1 MALVNYYEVLG
12 LEPTCTAGDIK
23 RSFRRKAKELHP
35 DIRSSS
41 REGSEERMRDLL
53 DAYET
58 LINPEK
64 RSDYD
69 RVFALHF
76 SKPKFDYR
84 QYLKG
89 RPEDLYSQS
98 RLIFYDLLNSD
109 CEEALELYDELSS
122 SREDFSLEFYLGHE
136 DYMDCLFLMAEA
148 LEKKGEF
155 VRSCELYKHICLLE
169 MKQPY
174 FHHFMDEVVER
185 LRSITCF
192 KMMTSLPPHAV
203 IRYIKDMIRF
213 NFSRK
218 DNAFFYKKIAE
229 IYCSLGRKDLALE
242 YLNKG
247 LELDHKLPGVK
258 KLKEKIGYTEIPV
271 A

>member
-1 MALVNYYEVLG
+1 LVNYYEILG

-23 RSFRRKAKELHP
+23 RSFRREAKELHP
-35 DIRSSS
+35 DLKSFNRHVSD
-41 REGSEERMRDLL
+41 EQMRALL

-58 LINPEK
+58 LINPDR

-69 RVFALHF
+69 RIYTVSFRK
-76 SKPKFDYR
+76 SKFNYRDYLR
-84 QYLKG
+84 ARTIDPYCQAK
-89 RPEDLYSQS
+89 
-98 RLIFYDLLNSD
+98 LIFYDLLNSEY
-109 CEEALELYDELSS
+109 EEALELHDELC
-122 SREDFSLEFYLGHE
+122 SRYEDFSLEDYLGHE

-148 LEKKGEF
+148 LEKKGEYI
-155 VRSCELYKHICLLE
+155 RACELYKHICVLE

-174 FHHFMDEVVER
+174 FHHFMEEVVER
-185 LRSITCF
+185 LRGITCF
-192 KMMTSLPPHAV
+192 KMVACLPAQTS
-203 IRYIKDMIRF
+203 IKYITDMIRF

-229 IYCSLGRKDLALE
+229 IYCALGRKDLAVQ

-247 LELDHKLPGVK
+247 LELDQKLPGVK
-258 KLKEKIGYTEIPV
+258 KLKEKIGYSEIPV

>member
-1 MALVNYYEVLG
+1 MVNYYEVLG

-23 RSFRRKAKELHP
+23 RSFRKKAKELHP
-35 DIRSSS
+35 DLKSFNRQVSDDQ
-41 REGSEERMRDLL
+41 MRALL

-69 RVFALHF
+69 RTFAVYF
-76 SKPKFDYR
+76 RKSKFNYRDYLR
-84 QYLKG
+84 DRK
-89 RPEDLYSQS
+89 EDLYCQS
-98 RLIFYDLLNSD
+98 RLIFYDLLNSEYD
-109 CEEALELYDELSS
+109 EALKLYDDLSTQ
-122 SREDFSLEFYLGHE
+122 REEYSLEYYLGHE

-155 VRSCELYKHICLLE
+155 IRACELYKRICLLE

-174 FHHFMDEVVER
+174 FHHFMEEVVER

-192 KMMTSLPPHAV
+192 KMVTCLPAQTS
-203 IRYIKDMIRF
+203 IKYIKDMIRF

-229 IYCSLGRKDLALE
+229 IYCALGRKDLAVE

-247 LELDHKLPGVK
+247 LELDQKLPGVK
-258 KLKEKIGYTEIPV
+258 KLKEKIGYSEIPV

>member
-1 MALVNYYEVLG
+1 LVNYYEVLG
-12 LEPTCTAGDIK
+12 LEPTCTVGDIK
-23 RSFRRKAKELHP
+23 RSFRKKAKELHP
-35 DIRSSS
+35 DLTRSNRQVSDDQ
-41 REGSEERMRDLL
+41 MRALL

-69 RVFALHF
+69 RTF
-76 SKPKFDYR
+76 SIYFRKSRFNYR
-84 QYLKG
+84 EYLRG
-89 RPEDLYSQS
+89 RKDDLYCQS
-98 RLIFYDLLNSD
+98 KLIFYDLLNSEQ
-109 CEEALELYDELSS
+109 EEAISLYDDLAARAE
-122 SREDFSLEFYLGHE
+122 EYSLEYYLGHE

-148 LEKKGEF
+148 LEKKGEY
-155 VRSCELYKHICLLE
+155 VRACELYKNVCLLE
-169 MKQPY
+169 LKQPY

-192 KMMTSLPPHAV
+192 KMVSCLPPHV
-203 IRYIKDMIRF
+203 SIKYIQDMIRF

-229 IYCSLGRKDLALE
+229 IYCSLGRKDLAIE

-247 LELDHKLPGVK
+247 LELDQKLPGVK
-258 KLKEKIGYTEIPV
+258 KLKEKIGYSEIPV

>member
-1 MALVNYYEVLG
+1 MVNYYEVLG

-23 RSFRRKAKELHP
+23 RSFRKKAKELHP
-35 DIRSSS
+35 DLRSFNRQVSD
-41 REGSEERMRDLL
+41 EQMRALL
-53 DAYET
+53 DAYDT

-69 RVFALHF
+69 RIAFTYF
-76 SKPKFDYR
+76 RKSRFNYR
-84 QYLKG
+84 EYLKT
-89 RPEDLYSQS
+89 RKEDPFFRSK
-98 RLIFYDLLNSD
+98 LIFYDLLNSEYD
-109 CEEALELYDELSS
+109 EALELYEGLSAQS
-122 SREDFSLEFYLGHE
+122 EECSLEYYLGHE

-155 VRSCELYKHICLLE
+155 IRACELYKRVCVLE
-169 MKQPY
+169 IKQPY

-192 KMMTSLPPHAV
+192 KMVACLPAQTS
-203 IRYIKDMIRF
+203 IKYIKDMIRF

-229 IYCSLGRKDLALE
+229 IYCTLGRKDLAVE

-247 LELDHKLPGVK
+247 LELDQKLPGVK

-271 A
+271 V